1 MFLILGQL
9 PIFFVPQTA
18 IYVLLNMENLSYEQA
33 FEELQT
39 IVLAMEGG
47 AIGIDDLS
55 IKVKRA
61 AELIKFCQH
70 KLKTT
75 EMDVDQ
81 ILKDMETGP
90 SENPL

>member
-1 MFLILGQL
+1 M
-9 PIFFVPQTA
+9 PQTA

-39 IVLAMEGG
+39 IVSAMEGG
-47 AIGIDDLS
+47 SIGIDDLS

-61 AELIKFCQH
+61 SELIKFCQL

-81 ILKDMETGP
+81 ILKDMETDP

>member
-1 MFLILGQL
+1 M
-9 PIFFVPQTA
+9 PQTA

-39 IVLAMEGG
+39 IVSAMEGG
-47 AIGIDDLS
+47 SIGIDDLS

-61 AELIKFCQH
+61 AELIKFCQR

-81 ILKDMETGP
+81 ILKDMETDT